1 MSRYPD
7 AKGKKHD
14 RVPIYIKMMNIA
26 CGIEYDGTDFHGFQR
41 QPESHGQTVQGVLE
55 AAIAS
60 ISQENPVVNG
70 AGRTDA
76 GVHARGQVIHF
87 RTAFH
92 LSPETWQ
99 RALNAVLPNTIAV
112 RWARIVPE
120 SFHLLSSTGVE
131 Y

>member
-41 QPESHGQTVQGVLE
+41 QSESHGQTVLGVLE

-60 ISQENPVVNG
+60 ISQVNPVVNG
-70 AGRTDA
+70 VGRTDA
-76 GVHARGQVIHF
+76 GWHRRGQEIIF
-87 RTAFH
+87 LIAFH
-92 LSPETWQ
+92 LYPETWIS
-99 RALNAVLPNTIAV
+99 LYKTDLHID
-112 RWARIVPE
+112 
-120 SFHLLSSTGVE
+120 
-131 Y
+131 